1 MASTPIHDLSAT
13 ELARRIRDGSLSPV
27 TVVDAL
33 LDRIHERN
41 DRTNAFVTV
50 TDERAREAARDAERA
65 VEDGEPLGPLHG
77 VPVAIKDLT
86 DVAGVVT
93 TRGSKL
99 FEDAVAEENAVV
111 VDRLL
116 DAGAIVIGKTNS
128 PEFGLGC
135 TTDNRVAGPT
145 GTPFAPDRIAGGSS
159 GGSAAALADRL
170 VPIAQGSDAG
180 GSIRTPASCCGI
192 YGFKPTF
199 GRVPMA
205 GRPNAFGHHSPFV
218 HVGPMART
226 VEDAALALDV
236 MAGAHP
242 RDPFSLPNEGGGF
255 VDALDGAN
263 VDVSVA
269 YSPDLGAYPVDSA
282 VRDVVG
288 EAVVGFEDAGVTVE
302 RADPPLDLDND
313 EILDT
318 YYTFAT
324 VLWRTLFDGLAEE
337 YGVDPHGD
345 DRDALAASTVETALE
360 AEDVSTR
367 EYKAA
372 DRTRT
377 RVYDAMTD
385 LLTEYDLLVTP
396 TLAVPPFPI
405 GQLPTVVEGQ
415 PIEPRRGWLLTQPF
429 NLTGHPVASVPAGF
443 TDDGLPV
450 GMQVVGR
457 RLADADVLRAS
468 AAFERVRPWADR
480 YPD

>member
-50 TDERAREAARDAERA
+50 TYERAREAARDAERA

-288 EAVVGFEDAGVTVE
+288 EAVAGFDDAGLTVE

-337 YGVDPHGD
+337 YGV
-345 DRDALAASTVETALE
+345 
-360 AEDVSTR
+360 
-367 EYKAA
+367 
-372 DRTRT
+372 
-377 RVYDAMTD
+377 
-385 LLTEYDLLVTP
+385 
-396 TLAVPPFPI
+396 
-405 GQLPTVVEGQ
+405 
-415 PIEPRRGWLLTQPF
+415 
-429 NLTGHPVASVPAGF
+429 
-443 TDDGLPV
+443 
-450 GMQVVGR
+450 
-457 RLADADVLRAS
+457 
-468 AAFERVRPWADR
+468 
-480 YPD
+480 

>member
-1 MASTPIHDLSAT
+1 MASDPIYDLSAT
-13 ELARRIRDGSLSPV
+13 ELARRIRKGSLSPV

-33 LDRIHERN
+33 LDRIDERN

-50 TDERAREAARDAERA
+50 TDERAREAAKDAERA

-99 FEDAVAEENAVV
+99 FEDAVAESNAVV

-116 DAGAIVIGKTNS
+116 DAGAIVIGKTNT

-135 TTDNRVAGPT
+135 TTDNRVVGPT

-205 GRPNAFGHHSPFV
+205 GRPNAVGPHSPCI

-226 VEDAALALDV
+226 VEDAALVLDV

-242 RDPFSLPNEGGGF
+242 RDPFSLPHDGGGF
-255 VDALDGAN
+255 VDAFDESID
-263 VDVSVA
+263 DVSIA
-269 YSPDLGAYPVDSA
+269 YSPDLGAYPVASA

-288 EAVVGFEDAGVTVE
+288 DAIAGFEEAGATVE

-337 YGVDPHGD
+337 HGLDPYGE

-372 DRTRT
+372 DRART

-385 LLTEYDLLVTP
+385 LLDEYDLLVTP

-405 GQLPTVVEGQ
+405 GELPTEVEGV

-457 RLADADVLRAS
+457 RLADADVLQAS
-468 AAFERVRPWADR
+468 AAFERARPWAGG